1 MVEKARVFSAL
12 VSQSYEDKIT
22 ARKFFETM
30 LPRFKSQV
38 QDAFTTWKT
47 NLHVAK
53 DEDKADLFQENRAV
67 KFYLRRYFDKL
78 RIRAT

>member
-1 MVEKARVFSAL
+1 MFSAL
-12 VSQSYEDKIT
+12 VSQSYEDKII

-30 LPRFKSQV
+30 LPRFQSQV

-47 NLHVAK
+47 NLYVARN
-53 DEDKADLFQENRAV
+53 EDKAELFQEKRAV
-67 KFYLRRYFDKL
+67 KFYLRRFFDKL